1 MKRILVIGMMAAAL
15 AVVGSARAEAAQ
27 LNGSLSVA
35 AVAPLACTDCNPV
48 LPVAGGVQTTLGA
61 ATALDFTVTG
71 ALTPGVGGNLAM
83 FGGTGDFA
91 ALTPT
96 IGTVN
101 DFSFKAPG
109 VPGTYPYLPVV
120 SFQTA
125 ALGFSFDILTII
137 ITQQDDAQLSLIGT
151 GLFHMAGFDDTPGIY
166 RFNANNAGASFS
178 FSGTEAAIPVPE
190 PGSMVLLGTGLL
202 GLAAAARRMRKA

>member
-15 AVVGSARAEAAQ
+15 AVGGAAKAQAAQ

-35 AVAPLACTDCNPV
+35 AIAPIGCVDCNPV
-48 LPVAGGVQTTLGA
+48 LPVAGGVQVLLGS
-61 ATALDFTVTG
+61 ATALDFTTTG
-71 ALTPGVGGNLAM
+71 ALTPGTGGLLLM

-96 IGTVN
+96 TGTVN
-101 DFSFKAPG
+101 DFSIVAPG
-109 VPGTYPYLPVV
+109 SPSYPYAPVV

-137 ITQQDDAQLSLIGT
+137 ITEQNNAQLSLIGT
-151 GLFHMAGFDDTPGIY
+151 GLFHMTGFDDTPGIW

-178 FSGTEAAIPVPE
+178 FSGTEAAVPVPE